1 MNLIQLLCCAL
12 LTKATTYTKELLPTS
27 QRRFLQ
33 IQNPNA
39 ALQAVVDELAATG
52 SNLCVCDGADTSIE
66 TPAPV
71 AQEGGRVLRP
81 QVRSNWRK
89 KAPTD
94 K

>member
-52 SNLCVCDGADTSIE
+52 SSICVCEGVDTSIE
-66 TPAPV
+66 TPA
-71 AQEGGRVLRP
+71 AQEAGRLLRN
-81 QVRSNWRK
+81 VRSNWRK